1 MARILLR
8 VRVDHPMIVK
18 LVCRVEF
25 PLAGLTLVIL
35 RADVTG
41 KILQIGKD
49 PATDRTEEVNVV
61 EAVMLF
67 QLIRQAK
74 FLSALVH
81 RADDKF

>member
-1 MARILLR
+1 
-8 VRVDHPMIVK
+8 
-18 LVCRVEF
+18 
-25 PLAGLTLVIL
+25 
-35 RADVTG
+35 VTG

-49 PATDRTEEVNVV
+49 PTTGRTEEIDVI

>member
-1 MARILLR
+1 
-8 VRVDHPMIVK
+8 MIVK
-18 LVCRVEF
+18 LVGSVEL

-49 PATDRTEEVNVV
+49 PTTDRTEEVNVI
-61 EAVMLF
+61 EAVMFF
-67 QLIRQAK
+67 QLIWQAK

-81 RADDKF
+81 RADDKL